1 MKRNPTIG
9 VNVHARDAE
18 FSVDTIRSTAAAD
31 FKVVRIGECSILCD
45 VPDLIRLRDVIDA
58 HLSQNAQQEAA

>member
-1 MKRNPTIG
+1 MNRNPTIG

-18 FSVDTIRSTAAAD
+18 FSVETIRCAATGD
-31 FKVVRIGECSILCD
+31 FRAVRIGECSILCD
-45 VPDLIRLRDVIDA
+45 VPDLIRLRDVIAA